1 MKENSQF
8 PEKNVKTN
16 LIFEIQSKV
25 MGEFKNINGAAV
37 VIDCE
42 TGGVNC
48 LASSPSFNNNEF
60 SNGVSNQ
67 KWNQLLNNEF
77 NPLLNRSIAG
87 LYSPGSTYKLITALF
102 ALENMNIDVKK
113 EVLCTGHIQFG
124 NRKFHCW
131 KKEGHG
137 KVNLHNAIKKS
148 CDCYFYDLAK
158 RIDIDELSNF
168 SKKFTIGNKSGI
180 DIPNELS
187 GIMPN
192 RMWKKKNR
200 SEKWQKGETLNTVIG
215 QGFVLSTPLQIA
227 LMTARIATGNKITPS
242 IIYSKKTTFEKLD
255 ISKESLRFIRE
266 SMFSVVNNFEGT
278 AFKSRLSA
286 KYKMA
291 GKTGTSQVRKI
302 SLEERETGVLKNE
315 ELNYKL
321 RDHSIFTA
329 YAPYN
334 SPKFAI
340 SIVAEHM
347 GNGSKVAAPIAKR
360 IMEVLLK
367 KYLKYV

>member
-1 MKENSQF
+1 MPQ
-8 PEKNVKTN
+8 
-16 LIFEIQSKV
+16 EIKSHQV
-25 MGEFKNINGAAV
+25 
-37 VIDCE
+37 
-42 TGGVNC
+42 
-48 LASSPSFNNNEF
+48 
-60 SNGVSNQ
+60 
-67 KWNQLLNNEF
+67 
-77 NPLLNRSIAG
+77 
-87 LYSPGSTYKLITALF
+87 LY
-102 ALENMNIDVKK
+102 
-113 EVLCTGHIQFG
+113 
-124 NRKFHCW
+124 
-131 KKEGHG
+131 
-137 KVNLHNAIKKS
+137 
-148 CDCYFYDLAK
+148 
-158 RIDIDELSNF
+158 
-168 SKKFTIGNKSGI
+168 
-180 DIPNELS
+180 IP
-187 GIMPN
+187 
-192 RMWKKKNR
+192 
-200 SEKWQKGETLNTVIG
+200 
-215 QGFVLSTPLQIA
+215 
-227 LMTARIATGNKITPS
+227 
-242 IIYSKKTTFEKLD
+242 KTTFEKLD